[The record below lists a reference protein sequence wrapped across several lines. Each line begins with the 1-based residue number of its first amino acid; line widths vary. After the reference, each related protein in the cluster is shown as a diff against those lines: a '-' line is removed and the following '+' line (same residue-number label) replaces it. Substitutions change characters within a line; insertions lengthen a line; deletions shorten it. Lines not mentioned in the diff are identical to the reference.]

1 MPTHVPKFKVEFFL
15 YFKIMVHSDTN
26 NYQVAC
32 QRYFEFAHKTDELVA
47 INHPN
52 QYFEQSM
59 RLLNNTA
66 NNNANK
72 TLSTANN
79 MLSNIKIEHVKVEMT
94 Q

>member
-1 MPTHVPKFKVEFFL
+1 ME
-15 YFKIMVHSDTN
+15 HSDSN

-32 QRYFEFAHKTDELVA
+32 QRYFEFSHKTDELVA

-59 RLLNNTA
+59 RLTNGTS
-66 NNNANK
+66 NNNAKN
-72 TLSTANN
+72 TNSSMNR
-79 MLSNIKIEHVKVEMT
+79 SSIKIEHVKVEMT

>member
-1 MPTHVPKFKVEFFL
+1 ME
-15 YFKIMVHSDTN
+15 HSDSN

-59 RLLNNTA
+59 RLLNGPSAA
-66 NNNANK
+66 NNNKTNMNK
-72 TLSTANN
+72 ST
-79 MLSNIKIEHVKVEMT
+79 IKIEHVKVEMT

>member
-1 MPTHVPKFKVEFFL
+1 ME
-15 YFKIMVHSDTN
+15 HSDSN

-32 QRYFEFAHKTDELVA
+32 QRYFEFSHKTDELVA

-59 RLLNNTA
+59 RLLNGPSS
-66 NNNANK
+66 NNNNNK
-72 TLSTANN
+72 TSMNRSTV
-79 MLSNIKIEHVKVEMT
+79 KIEHVKVEMT

>member
-1 MPTHVPKFKVEFFL
+1 ME
-15 YFKIMVHSDTN
+15 HSDSN

-32 QRYFEFAHKTDELVA
+32 QRYFEFSHKTDELVA

-59 RLLNNTA
+59 RLINNGSAA
-66 NNNANK
+66 NNNNK
-72 TLSTANN
+72 TN
-79 MLSNIKIEHVKVEMT
+79 MNRSIIKKEHVKVEMT

>member
-1 MPTHVPKFKVEFFL
+1 ME
-15 YFKIMVHSDTN
+15 HSDSN

-59 RLLNNTA
+59 RLMNNGSTA
-66 NNNANK
+66 NNNNK
-72 TLSTANN
+72 TN
-79 MLSNIKIEHVKVEMT
+79 MNRSIIKKEHVKVEMT